1 MGTCKVSGRF
11 FGFKKAV
18 EYSKPAV
25 VVTFRLL
32 VKECVL

>member
-1 MGTCKVSGRF
+1 MFLDGILV
-11 FGFKKAV
+11 FKKLLNIQR
-18 EYSKPAV
+18 PAV

>member
-11 FGFKKAV
+11 FGFKKLLNIQR
-18 EYSKPAV
+18 PAV

>member
-1 MGTCKVSGRF
+1 MGAYNVSGRYF
-11 FGFKKAV
+11 SFQKAV

-32 VKECVL
+32 VKECVP